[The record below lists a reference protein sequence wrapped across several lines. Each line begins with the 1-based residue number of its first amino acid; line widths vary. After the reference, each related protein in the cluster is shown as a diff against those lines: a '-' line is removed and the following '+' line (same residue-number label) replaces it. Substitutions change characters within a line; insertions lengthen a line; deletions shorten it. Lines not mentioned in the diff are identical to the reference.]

1 MWCQCSVKTELHHQ
15 RLSVGELLLKAPIK
29 RHLNKQVFAQNPFYD
44 LQMLVRI
51 ICLTIGLLSCYLTRW
66 STIHLSIW
74 PWCTTELSIR
84 IHRISIV
91 ESLLLFLGAFFEKH
105 FSQNIFLFLV
115 RVIILHVVVMR
126 LVEYAVGIVIAV
138 WVFIS
143 YSSRLTYWVR
153 IYSAYDVVW
162 AASVYRVLSILTVRA
177 LACDQQ
183 YSLVKSAN
191 NGYFRW
197 LLRWLCWLWS
207 YLLTLTLALALWLAS
222 GFLRRTLRL
231 LSRCILRILR
241 RGYVLCGLFCFGRML
256 LLRRLFT
263 FTVLSWTT

>member
-15 RLSVGELLLKAPIK
+15 RLRVGELLLKAPIK
-29 RHLNKQVFAQNPFYD
+29 RHLDKQVFAQNPFYN

-51 ICLTIGLLSCYLTRW
+51 VCLTIGLLSRYLTRW
-66 STIHLSIW
+66 SAIHLSIW

-84 IHRISIV
+84 INCVSIV
-91 ESLLLFLGAFFEKH
+91 ESLLFFLGTFFEEH
-105 FSQNIFLFLV
+105 LSQNIFLFLV
-115 RVIILHVVVMR
+115 GVIVLHVVVMR
-126 LVEYAVGIVIAV
+126 LVEYAVGIVVAV

-143 YSSRLTYWVR
+143 YSSRLTYWVG
-153 IYSAYDVVW
+153 IHSAYDVVW

-191 NGYFRW
+191 NGYFGW

-207 YLLTLTLALALWLAS
+207 CLLTLTLALALWLAG
-222 GFLRRTLRL
+222 GFLRRTLWL
-231 LSRCILRILR
+231 LSRCILRIFR
-241 RGYVLCGLFCFGRML
+241 RGYVLCWLFCLWWRL
-256 LLRRLFT
+256 LLRCLFT
-263 FTVLSWTT
+263 FTVLCLTA